1 MTDNITRTAADLTT
15 GDIIDWQHTLHVV
28 IRVTEPDQ
36 AGRVKIIAA
45 SYWTGDTTSIHA
57 SQWVAFT
64 VHDGAVPPP
73 DDAFAIYVKE
83 GRGPDGVEVCGPAC
97 RVGSQWI
104 VKDQPLDIRTA
115 IGTEDICDWE
125 YATVTPNSLLRA
137 GNAALA
143 EAGAPSIERIRHRM
157 MKAGEL

>member
-1 MTDNITRTAADLTT
+1 MTDDITKAAADLTT

-28 IRVTEPDQ
+28 IRVTEPGQ
-36 AGRVKIIAA
+36 EGQVKIIAA
-45 SYWTGDTTSIHA
+45 SYWDGDTTIIHPR
-57 SQWVAFT
+57 QWGAFT
-64 VHDGAVPPP
+64 RHDGAGPPP

-83 GRGPDGVEVCGPAC
+83 GRGPGGVEVSGPAC

-104 VKDQPLDIRTA
+104 VKDQPLGIRTA
-115 IGTEDICDWE
+115 IGAEDICDWE

-137 GNAALA
+137 VNAALA

>member
-36 AGRVKIIAA
+36 AGQVKVIAA

-57 SQWVAFT
+57 SQWAAFT

-83 GRGPDGVEVCGPAC
+83 GRGPDGAEVSGPAY

-104 VKDQPLDIRTA
+104 VKDQPLGIRTA
-115 IGTEDICDWE
+115 IGAEDICDWE
-125 YATVTPNSLLRA
+125 YATVTPNSLLHA
-137 GNAALA
+137 VNAALA

>member
-36 AGRVKIIAA
+36 AGQVKIIAA
-45 SYWTGDTTSIHA
+45 SYWDGDTTSIHA
-57 SQWVAFT
+57 SPWGAFT

-83 GRGPDGVEVCGPAC
+83 GRGPDGAEVCGPGT
-97 RVGSQWI
+97 GSARSGSS
-104 VKDQPLDIRTA
+104 RTSPWA
-115 IGTEDICDWE
+115 SAPPSARRTS
-125 YATVTPNSLLRA
+125 ATGSTPPSRPTA
-137 GNAALA
+137 SC
-143 EAGAPSIERIRHRM
+143 APATPHSPRPAPRRSSGS
-157 MKAGEL
+157 ATG

>member
-1 MTDNITRTAADLTT
+1 MTDNITKAAADLTT

-45 SYWTGDTTSIHA
+45 SYWAGDTTSIHA

-83 GRGPDGVEVCGPAC
+83 GRGPDGAEVSGPAYL
-97 RVGSQWI
+97 VGSQWI

-125 YATVTPNSLLRA
+125 YATVTPLRRDRS
-137 GNAALA
+137 GS
-143 EAGAPSIERIRHRM
+143 APRSVRFRTSVRL
-157 MKAGEL
+157 G